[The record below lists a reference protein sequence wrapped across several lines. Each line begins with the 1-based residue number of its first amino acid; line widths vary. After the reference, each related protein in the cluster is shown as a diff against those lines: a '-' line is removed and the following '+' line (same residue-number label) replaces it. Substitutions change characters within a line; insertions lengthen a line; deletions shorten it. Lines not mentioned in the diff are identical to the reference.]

1 MRLLYIL
8 LVVLLAS
15 CSSKPQ
21 VGVSELNINLKDVQ
35 TIIMDTNKIV
45 SLETNDSSL
54 LYDICGLYELDNKYF
69 IWSRSMIKVFDKK
82 GKYLYNFSEKGQ
94 GPDEYVSLS
103 CVFVKDNNVCAYDLD
118 RGILLSFNLEGRLK
132 KSQRIVVADGSPSPV
147 NIIPFGKEHYLCING
162 FRGGDNVKT
171 PSISIWNS
179 DFTKQDTVTGRLR
192 KNGFMIADWLYADV
206 NGNQIL
212 YWEPMKD
219 TLFTVKDKI
228 ISPMYAINF
237 GDYAIPAEVAAKDV
251 YDRFMYV
258 GKVENYSQCASL
270 CRFYQIDGDYISFI
284 FSWAGRACLCRFRQ
298 DSPQPE
304 VYEFKDERYKTM
316 PFFKIIGEQILIAVE
331 DKEDVEKNCGLLVVD
346 KKTLDKSR

>member
-21 VGVSELNINLKDVQ
+21 VGVSELNINLKDAQ

-82 GKYLYNFSEKGQ
+82 GKYLYNVSGKGQ
-94 GPDEYVSLS
+94 GPDEYVSLF
-103 CVFVKDNNVCAYDLD
+103 CVFAKDNNVCAYDLD
-118 RGILLSFNLEGRLK
+118 RGILLSFNPEGRLK
-132 KSQRIVVADGSPSPV
+132 KSQHIVVADGSPSPA
-147 NIIPFGKEHYLCING
+147 NIIPFGKDHYLCINR
-162 FRGGDNVKT
+162 FRGGNNVQT
-171 PSISIWNS
+171 PAISIWNS
-179 DFTKQDTVTGRLR
+179 DFTKQDTVTGRLLE
-192 KNGFMIADWLYADV
+192 NGFMIADWLHADV
-206 NGNQIL
+206 DGNQIL

-219 TLFTVKDKI
+219 TLFTVKDKRV
-228 ISPMYAINF
+228 SSMYAINF
-237 GDYAIPAEVAAKDV
+237 GDYSIPAEEATKDV
-251 YDRFMYV
+251 YDRIMYFN
-258 GKVENYSQCASL
+258 KSEIASL
-270 CRFYQIDGDYISFI
+270 CRFYQIDGDYIYFI
-284 FSWAGRACLCRFRQ
+284 FSWAGRAYLCRFKQ
-298 DSPQPE
+298 DNPEPE

-346 KKTLDKSR
+346 KKTLDKNR